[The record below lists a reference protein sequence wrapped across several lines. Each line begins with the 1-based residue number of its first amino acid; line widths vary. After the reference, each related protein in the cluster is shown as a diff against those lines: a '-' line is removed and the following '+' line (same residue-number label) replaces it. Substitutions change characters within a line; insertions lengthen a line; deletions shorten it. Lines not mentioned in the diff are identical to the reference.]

1 MVAKT
6 TKTEQKQDKSVLD
19 QLFGSSTRVSLMRLF
34 LETPERSYYVREI
47 TRKVDAQL
55 NSVRRELNRFVEM
68 GLVHEVEGSI
78 LKGEKTSVQNKKYY
92 RANTHFIF
100 FHELRGIIKKSAV
113 FLHDAFLNAL
123 PERQVKFLCLTGSF
137 VEADVT
143 TDLIIVGDVPEK
155 KLKEA
160 ISAFEKELGKEV
172 NYTCMPEDEFQYRC
186 DVNDRFLNT
195 ILKAEKI
202 ILKNTLGIEL

>member
-1 MVAKT
+1 MVAKS
-6 TKTEQKQDKSVLD
+6 TKTEQKQEKSVLD

-34 LETPERSYYVREI
+34 LENPERSYYVREI

-55 NSVRRELNRFVEM
+55 NSVRRELNRFVDME
-68 GLVHEVEGSI
+68 LVREVEGTI
-78 LKGEKTSVQNKKYY
+78 LKGEKKSVNKKYY
-92 RANTHFIF
+92 SANTDFIF
-100 FHELRGIIKKSAV
+100 YNELRGIVKKSAV
-113 FLHDAFLNAL
+113 FSHDAFLDAL
-123 PERQVKFLCLTGSF
+123 PGKHVKLLCLTGSF
-137 VEADVT
+137 VEADVS
-143 TDLIIVGDVPEK
+143 TDMIIVGKVSEK

-172 NYTCMPEDEFQYRC
+172 NYTCMPEEEFQYRR

-202 ILKNTLGIEL
+202 ILKNTIGIEL